1 MQGIDPAATA
11 WLLASTAL
19 VLLMTPGLAIFYG
32 GMVRTTGVLNMIM
45 MSFISIPLVT
55 VAWLVLGYSLS
66 FSDGGNLVGNLEHFG
81 MLGISPRTNHGTVP
95 ELLFA
100 TFELTFAIITAALI
114 SGAIADRAKFSAW
127 MVFVPIWTI
136 VVYSVIAHWVW
147 APQGWL
153 NKFGSL
159 DYAGGLVVEI
169 ASGSSALALAIV
181 LGPRIGFKQD
191 AMRPHNLPFVLL
203 GVGLLWFGW
212 FGFNAGSALAVDGT
226 AAAIFLNTLVAGCLG
241 MLGWLTVEQIRD
253 GKPTTFGAASGV
265 VAGLVAITPSCGYV
279 NTLGALI
286 VGLAAG
292 VVCSFA
298 VGLKFR
304 WNYDD
309 SLDVVGVHFVG
320 GVVGVPLTLLLIWLD
335 PPSGFRSAWW
345 WLTFGP
351 FVVYQI
357 GQMFDD
363 YILTPRIQGK
373 ATDLD
378 TPSILFASITG
389 GVLAGLLALTLV
401 VWAFRPADLDPE
413 TRRWAI
419 ERCTPH
425 PIAAMQAPVR
435 LERFWDQPWKAS
447 VIWCIILPAVATES
461 STSFS
466 VPISR
471 SISAFEMKPYYVGG
485 GSAHALRTAFGVEP
499 VIAAHERNHKTKYR
513 GFDKAGHH
521 IFGFQ
526 IFKGTF
532 EIRARRKT
540 KIVNRDHVAAEH
552 ADNIAGEH
560 EKWQHE

>member
-55 VAWLVLGYSLS
+55 VAWLVLGYTLA
-66 FSDGGNLVGNLEHFG
+66 FSDGDGFLGNLEHLG
-81 MLGISPRTNHGTVP
+81 MLGITPSTTHGTVP

-100 TFELTFAIITAALI
+100 TFQLTFAIITAALI

-127 MVFVPIWTI
+127 MVFVPIWAI

-147 APQGWL
+147 GPDGWL
-153 NKFGSL
+153 AKLGAL

-169 ASGSSALALAIV
+169 ASGASALALAIV

-212 FGFNAGSALAVDGT
+212 FGFNAGSALAANGT

-265 VAGLVAITPSCGYV
+265 VAGLVAITPSCGTV

-286 VGLAAG
+286 VGLLAG

-298 VGLKFR
+298 VGLKFKL
-304 WNYDD
+304 NYDD

-320 GVVGVPLTLLLIWLD
+320 GVVGVVLI
-335 PPSGFRSAWW
+335 
-345 WLTFGP
+345 
-351 FVVYQI
+351 
-357 GQMFDD
+357 
-363 YILTPRIQGK
+363 
-373 ATDLD
+373 
-378 TPSILFASITG
+378 
-389 GVLAGLLALTLV
+389 GLLATDVMTGGARGLFYGGGFAQLGKQLLAMAV
-401 VWAFRPADLDPE
+401 VAAYAFTATFVLGKIIDRVMGFRVSAEDETAGVDFTQHAETAYAEGVHGHLGHRRP
-413 TRRWAI
+413 
-419 ERCTPH
+419 
-425 PIAAMQAPVR
+425 
-435 LERFWDQPWKAS
+435 S
-447 VIWCIILPAVATES
+447 G
-461 STSFS
+461 STSLTDLLKQ
-466 VPISR
+466 PR
-471 SISAFEMKPYYVGG
+471 P
-485 GSAHALRTAFGVEP
+485 
-499 VIAAHERNHKTKYR
+499 
-513 GFDKAGHH
+513 D
-521 IFGFQ
+521 
-526 IFKGTF
+526 
-532 EIRARRKT
+532 
-540 KIVNRDHVAAEH
+540 AED
-552 ADNIAGEH
+552 A
-560 EKWQHE
+560 